1 MVSIDIYKNCLIGQN
16 FNENAPM
23 CNSGSGSSAITNSV
37 QCSTTTPP
45 SPPPGNLEKSRSGA
59 TSPQTSE
66 ISGNLTLL
74 YESHSVFGY
83 THTPLPLEISFQK
96 IF

>member
-37 QCSTTTPP
+37 QCSTTPP

-66 ISGNLTLL
+66 ISGNLTLP
-74 YESHSVFGY
+74 YAIESF
-83 THTPLPLEISFQK
+83 
-96 IF
+96 